1 MGAIDWSQ
9 PGCSLRRDGSTY
21 IKCVSP
27 TALFFLL
34 FDTVSGAHLFSSP
47 HYFISSPA
55 SLLSHFLT
63 SHLVSISSLSLFF
76 LTFTVLAWVMTEPTT
91 EPHDRVLPASD
102 DLNGSISNPS
112 EKENKERDSIDKEVK
127 DAKET
132 KDAKDVKDVKDSDT
146 TSKPV
151 CKKHEKKKKV
161 AHKKEE
167 SDTSGSDS
175 SSNSDS
181 DADSDSDSESES
193 STDKRRRHRL
203 RTKARARRALKDKKR
218 RKKKH
223 RSRKVDTSD
232 SNSDSESE
240 SDTATSTESDVS
252 MDEKA
257 LRKLVTKLKLKKK
270 AKKLRDQTSDDLA
283 PSDPVA
289 EGRQKRSKKK
299 KPASK
304 VAYKRV
310 DQCELQRLVD

>member
-1 MGAIDWSQ
+1 MRLTHSAILSSLRHCL
-9 PGCSLRRDGSTY
+9 GCSL
-21 IKCVSP
+21 I
-27 TALFFLL
+27 F
-34 FDTVSGAHLFSSP
+34 FSSL
-47 HYFISSPA
+47 F
-55 SLLSHFLT
+55 
-63 SHLVSISSLSLFF
+63 HLISSLSAQSFTYFPSCVHFISLSLSL
-76 LTFTVLAWVMTEPTT
+76 LTFTVLTWVMDEPTT

-102 DLNGSISNPS
+102 DLNGSIPNPS
-112 EKENKERDSIDKEVK
+112 EKETKERDSIDKEVK

-167 SDTSGSDS
+167 SDSSGSDS
-175 SSNSDS
+175 SSDSDS

-232 SNSDSESE
+232 SDSDSESE

-270 AKKLRDQTSDDLA
+270 AKKLRDQTSDDLT